1 MSEEKNEVLTP
12 KSNRRIWIA
21 GLVGVVIGFV
31 LCGIFVLTA
40 MPSLMIITRESKL
53 GFDETVAALEK
64 RIPEHGW
71 VISGDQPIDMNKSMA
86 KHGVTF
92 RPRVK
97 LVKLCNA
104 EYAKSV
110 LTTDRHISCM
120 MPCSMAVWEADDG
133 KVYLS
138 EMNMTLMAKMFGG
151 NIAKVMGKKVV
162 RDEEENAPR
171 FIRIIT
177 TWTKQPC

>member
-1 MSEEKNEVLTP
+1 MSEENNEVLTAR
-12 KSNRRIWIA
+12 SNRRIWIA
-21 GLVGVVIGFV
+21 GVVGIMIGFV
-31 LCGIFVLTA
+31 LCGIVVFTA
-40 MPSLMIITRESKL
+40 MPSLMVVTRECKL

-71 VISGDQPIDMNKSMA
+71 VVSGGQPIDMNKSMA

-92 RPRVK
+92 KPRVK

-120 MPCSMAVWEADDG
+120 MPCSMAVWEGDDG

-138 EMNMTLMAKMFGG
+138 EMNMALMAKMFGG
-151 NIAKVMGKKVV
+151 NVAKVMGEKVV
-162 RDEEENAPR
+162 HDEEEML
-171 FIRIIT
+171 
-177 TWTKQPC
+177 QGLLE

>member
-1 MSEEKNEVLTP
+1 MSEEKNEVLTA
-12 KSNRRIWIA
+12 KSNRKIWV
-21 GLVGVVIGFV
+21 VGVVGAMIGFV
-31 LCGIFVLTA
+31 LCGIVIFTA
-40 MPSLMIITRESKL
+40 MPSLMIVTRESKL
-53 GFDETVAALEK
+53 GFDETIAALEK

-71 VISGDQPIDMNKSMA
+71 VISGGQTIDMNKSMA

-92 RPRVK
+92 KPRVK

-110 LTTDRHISCM
+110 LTSDRYISCM
-120 MPCSMAVWEADDG
+120 MPCSMAVWEANDG

-138 EMNMTLMAKMFGG
+138 EMNMALMAKMFGG

-162 RDEEENAPR
+162 YDEEEML
-171 FIRIIT
+171 
-177 TWTKQPC
+177 QGLLE